1 VTADTHTARRL
12 RRNVTRLTPER
23 QLPGAAAAAAGP
35 RLPRYDNLPRRCS
48 WYDDALM
55 SASSAAAASPT
66 HPDGLPVPRRYWS
79 IAAIAL
85 AITMSV
91 LDSTIVN
98 VALPTIARD
107 FKATAAASIWI
118 INAYQLA
125 ILLVLLPLAS
135 LGEIVGYRRVSQV
148 GLAIF
153 TLASLGCAFA
163 PGLLEMSLAR
173 VVQGIGAAG
182 IMSVNGA
189 LVRHTYPHRYLGR
202 AVGINAFVVATAAAV
217 GPTVAAAVL
226 AVGHWRWLF
235 GINVP
240 LGVAA
245 FVIALYALPDSE
257 RTPRPLN
264 LVGAALYAGTM
275 GLLLSGLQTLA
286 HRAAALLALL
296 QVGIGC
302 VLAWLLG
309 RHERPR
315 AAPIIPFDLLRVR
328 IFSLSLATSVCS
340 FTAQMAALVALPFEI
355 QRLGHS
361 AVETGL
367 FITPWPVALAFAAP
381 LAGRLADRYPAGL
394 LGSLGLLGL
403 AAGLSL
409 LVIYPVSGDTASVV
423 WRMALCGAGFGFF
436 QAPNNRT
443 IMGSVPRRRSGAA
456 GGMLA
461 AARLLG
467 QSIGAA
473 AVAIL
478 FRAYGEH
485 GSNYALMLAA
495 SLALLGAVLS
505 ALRLTGDSQ
514 AMPAHS

>member
-1 VTADTHTARRL
+1 MTAGPDGPLYDVA
-12 RRNVTRLTPER
+12 VSASS
-23 QLPGAAAAAAGP
+23 GAAAPAE
-35 RLPRYDNLPRRCS
+35 
-48 WYDDALM
+48 
-55 SASSAAAASPT
+55 
-66 HPDGLPVPRRYWS
+66 HPDGLPVPRRYWA

-107 FKATAAASIWI
+107 FRATSAASIWV

-125 ILLVLLPLAS
+125 ILLVLLPFSS
-135 LGEIVGYRRVSQV
+135 LGEIVGYRRVSQA
-148 GLAIF
+148 GLLLF
-153 TLASLGCAFA
+153 TCASVGCAFA
-163 PGLLEMSLAR
+163 PSLLTLSLAR
-173 VVQGIGAAG
+173 VIQGLGAAG

-217 GPTVAAAVL
+217 GPTIASAVL
-226 AVGHWRWLF
+226 AIAHWRWLF

-240 LGVAA
+240 IGVTA
-245 FVIALYALPDSE
+245 FAIALYALPESE
-257 RTPRPLN
+257 RTPRRLN
-264 LVGAALYAGTM
+264 LAGAALYAGTM

-286 HRAAALLALL
+286 HRAAAALALVEL
-296 QVGIGC
+296 GAGC
-302 VLAWLLG
+302 VLAWFLA

-315 AAPIIPFDLLRVR
+315 AAPIIPFDLLRIR

-340 FTAQMAALVALPFEI
+340 FGAQMAALVALPFEI

-367 FITPWPVALAFAAP
+367 FITPWPLALAVVAP
-381 LAGRLADRYPAGL
+381 IAGRLADRYPAGV
-394 LGSLGLLGL
+394 LGGVGLVTLS
-403 AAGLSL
+403 AGLFL
-409 LVIYPVSGDTASVV
+409 LMLYPWTGGTGGVL
-423 WRMALCGAGFGFF
+423 WRMALCGVGFGLF

-443 IMGSVPRRRSGAA
+443 IMGSAPRRRSGAA

-461 AARLLG
+461 AARLIG

-478 FRAYGEH
+478 FRAYGEAGPVH
-485 GSNYALMLAA
+485 ALALAA
-495 SLALLGAVLS
+495 LLALGAAVVSL
-505 ALRLTGDSQ
+505 LRLRADAPPT
-514 AMPAHS
+514 PARP

>member
-1 VTADTHTARRL
+1 
-12 RRNVTRLTPER
+12 
-23 QLPGAAAAAAGP
+23 
-35 RLPRYDNLPRRCS
+35 
-48 WYDDALM
+48 M
-55 SASSAAAASPT
+55 SAPT
-66 HPDGLPVPRRYWS
+66 AGTAIAVHPDGLPVPRRYWA

-107 FKATAAASIWI
+107 FRASAAASIWV

-125 ILLVLLPLAS
+125 ILLVLLPFAS
-135 LGEIVGYRRVSQV
+135 LGEIVGYRRVSQA
-148 GLAIF
+148 GLAVF
-153 TLASLGCAFA
+153 TLASLACAFA
-163 PGLLEMSLAR
+163 PSLLSLSLAR
-173 VVQGIGAAG
+173 AVQGIGAAG

-217 GPTVAAAVL
+217 GPTVASAVL
-226 AVGHWRWLF
+226 AVAHWRWLF
-235 GINVP
+235 GINLP

-245 FVIALYALPDSE
+245 FAIALYALPDSE
-257 RTPRPLN
+257 RAPRRLN
-264 LVGAALYAGTM
+264 LAGAALYAGTM
-275 GLLLSGLQTLA
+275 GLVLSGLQTLA
-286 HRAAALLALL
+286 HRAAVWLALSE
-296 QVGIGC
+296 IASGC
-302 VLAWLLG
+302 VLAWLLT

-315 AAPIIPFDLLRVR
+315 AAPIIPFDLLSIR
-328 IFSLSLATSVCS
+328 IFKLSLATSVCS
-340 FTAQMAALVALPFEI
+340 FIAQMSALVALPFEI

-367 FITPWPVALAFAAP
+367 FITPWPLALAVVAP

-394 LGSLGLLGL
+394 LGGVGLLTL

-409 LVIYPVSGDTASVV
+409 LVLYPVSGNATGVL
-423 WRMALCGAGFGFF
+423 WRMALCGVGFGLF

-461 AARLLG
+461 AARLIG

-478 FRAYGEH
+478 FRAYDDA

-495 SLALLGAVLS
+495 LLAVTGAGVS
-505 ALRLTGDSQ
+505 VLRLAPGSS
-514 AMPAHS
+514 ARPAHS

>member
-1 VTADTHTARRL
+1 M
-12 RRNVTRLTPER
+12 
-23 QLPGAAAAAAGP
+23 PGVAP
-35 RLPRYDNLPRRCS
+35 YN
-48 WYDDALM
+48 DAQM
-55 SASSAAAASPT
+55 SAPSAAAAT
-66 HPDGLPVPRRYWS
+66 VHPDGLPVPRRYWA

-98 VALPTIARD
+98 VALPTIARELH
-107 FKATAAASIWI
+107 ATSAASIWV

-135 LGEIVGYRRVSQV
+135 LGEIIGYRRVSQA
-148 GLAIF
+148 GLAVF

-163 PGLLEMSLAR
+163 PSLLVLSLAR
-173 VVQGIGAAG
+173 VIQGFGAAG
-182 IMSVNGA
+182 IMSVNAA

-202 AVGINAFVVATAAAV
+202 AVGINAFVVASAAAV
-217 GPTVAAAVL
+217 GPTIASGVL
-226 AVGHWRWLF
+226 AVAQWRWLF

-240 LGVAA
+240 LGLAA
-245 FVIALYALPDSE
+245 IVIALWSLPESE
-257 RTPRPLN
+257 RTPRKLN
-264 LVGAALYAGTM
+264 IAGAVLYAGTV

-286 HRAAALLALL
+286 HRAAALLAAVEL
-296 QVGIGC
+296 GSGC
-302 VLAWLLG
+302 LLAWLLA

-315 AAPIIPFDLLRVR
+315 AAPLVPFDLLRIRV
-328 IFSLSLATSVCS
+328 FTLSLATSICS
-340 FTAQMAALVALPFEI
+340 FTAQMAGLVALPFEI

-367 FITPWPVALAFAAP
+367 LMTPWPLALACAAP

-394 LGSLGLLGL
+394 LGSIGLLTLAVGL
-403 AAGLSL
+403 L
-409 LVIYPVSGDTASVV
+409 LLALYPVSGGALGMM
-423 WRMALCGAGFGFF
+423 WRMALCGAGFGLF

-443 IMGSVPRRRSGAA
+443 ILASAPRARSGAA

-461 AARLLG
+461 AARLIG

-478 FRAYGEH
+478 FRAYDVE
-485 GSNYALMLAA
+485 GSNYALALAA
-495 SLALLGAVLS
+495 ILATLGAIVSVL
-505 ALRLTGDSQ
+505 RIKRR
-514 AMPAHS
+514 

>member
-1 VTADTHTARRL
+1 MSAPTAVTAIA
-12 RRNVTRLTPER
+12 V
-23 QLPGAAAAAAGP
+23 
-35 RLPRYDNLPRRCS
+35 
-48 WYDDALM
+48 
-55 SASSAAAASPT
+55 
-66 HPDGLPVPRRYWS
+66 HPDGLPVPRRYWA

-107 FKATAAASIWI
+107 FRASSAASIWV

-125 ILLVLLPLAS
+125 ILLVLLPFAS
-135 LGEIVGYRRVSQV
+135 LGEIVGYRRVSQA
-148 GLAIF
+148 GLAVF
-153 TLASLGCAFA
+153 TLASLACAFA
-163 PGLLEMSLAR
+163 PSLLSLSLAR
-173 VVQGIGAAG
+173 AVQGIGAAG

-217 GPTVAAAVL
+217 GPTVASAVL
-226 AVGHWRWLF
+226 AVAHWRWLF
-235 GINVP
+235 GINLP

-245 FVIALYALPDSE
+245 FAIALYALPDSE
-257 RTPRPLN
+257 RAPRRLN
-264 LVGAALYAGTM
+264 LAGAALYAGTM
-275 GLLLSGLQTLA
+275 GLVLSGLQTLA
-286 HRAAALLALL
+286 HRAAVWLAL
-296 QVGIGC
+296 GEIGTGC
-302 VLAWLLG
+302 VFAWLLT

-315 AAPIIPFDLLRVR
+315 AAPIIPFDLLSIR
-328 IFSLSLATSVCS
+328 IFKLSLATSVCS
-340 FTAQMAALVALPFEI
+340 FIAQMSALVALPFEI

-367 FITPWPVALAFAAP
+367 FITPWPLALAVVAP

-394 LGSLGLLGL
+394 LGGVGLLTL

-409 LVIYPVSGDTASVV
+409 LVLYPVSGNATGVL
-423 WRMALCGAGFGFF
+423 WRMALCGVGFGLF

-443 IMGSVPRRRSGAA
+443 IMGSAPRRRSGAA

-461 AARLLG
+461 AARLIG

-478 FRAYGEH
+478 FRAYDDA

-495 SLALLGAVLS
+495 LLAVAGAGVSL
-505 ALRLTGDSQ
+505 LRLAPGTTPR
-514 AMPAHS
+514 PAHS

>member
-1 VTADTHTARRL
+1 MSAPTAVTAIA
-12 RRNVTRLTPER
+12 V
-23 QLPGAAAAAAGP
+23 
-35 RLPRYDNLPRRCS
+35 
-48 WYDDALM
+48 
-55 SASSAAAASPT
+55 
-66 HPDGLPVPRRYWS
+66 HPDGLPVPRRYWA

-107 FKATAAASIWI
+107 FRASAAASIWV

-125 ILLVLLPLAS
+125 ILLVLLPFAS
-135 LGEIVGYRRVSQV
+135 LGEIVGYRRVSQA
-148 GLAIF
+148 GLAVF
-153 TLASLGCAFA
+153 TLASLACAFA
-163 PGLLEMSLAR
+163 PSLLSLSLAR
-173 VVQGIGAAG
+173 AVQGIGAAG

-217 GPTVAAAVL
+217 GPTVASAVL
-226 AVGHWRWLF
+226 AVAHWRWLF
-235 GINVP
+235 GINLP

-245 FVIALYALPDSE
+245 FAIALYALPDSE
-257 RTPRPLN
+257 RAPRRLN
-264 LVGAALYAGTM
+264 LAGAALYAGTM
-275 GLLLSGLQTLA
+275 GLVLSGLQTLA
-286 HRAAALLALL
+286 HRAAVWLALSE
-296 QVGIGC
+296 IASGC
-302 VLAWLLG
+302 VLAWLLT

-315 AAPIIPFDLLRVR
+315 AAPIIPFDLLSIR
-328 IFSLSLATSVCS
+328 IFKLSLATSVCS
-340 FTAQMAALVALPFEI
+340 FIAQMSALVALPFEI

-367 FITPWPVALAFAAP
+367 FITPWPLALAVVAP

-394 LGSLGLLGL
+394 LGGVGLLTL

-409 LVIYPVSGDTASVV
+409 LVLYPVSGNATGVL
-423 WRMALCGAGFGFF
+423 WRMALCGVGFGLF

-461 AARLLG
+461 AARLIG

-478 FRAYGEH
+478 FRAYDDA

-495 SLALLGAVLS
+495 LLAVAGAGVSL
-505 ALRLTGDSQ
+505 LRLAPGTTPR
-514 AMPAHS
+514 PAHS